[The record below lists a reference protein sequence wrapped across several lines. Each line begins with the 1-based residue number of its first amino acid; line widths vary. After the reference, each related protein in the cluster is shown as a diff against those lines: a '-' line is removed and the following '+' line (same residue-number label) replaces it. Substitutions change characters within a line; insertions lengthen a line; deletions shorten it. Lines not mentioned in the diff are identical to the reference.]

1 MTGTSTVTRILTIA
15 FAAVALAAPAAVANP
30 GYVLERTWG
39 GTPGPEDGQFSH
51 AAGVAT
57 DASGHVYLADPGN
70 HRVQKFTSTGEFVLK
85 WGSYGEGNGQFV
97 GPGVVATDAAG
108 NVYAGDSTRI
118 QKFTSSGGFI
128 TAWGRFG
135 EGDGQFAY
143 ITDIATDAS
152 GNVYVTDHYYDSVQ
166 KFSSSGRFIGKWTNL
181 VPEQP
186 GGIAIDGSGN
196 VYVAGTDEIV
206 KFTSNGDFL
215 RQWRWDSPGHDWR
228 FGEVAV
234 DASGA
239 VFATRGHV
247 VLSQAGW
254 ADNLMVSSVD
264 KFDSSGSPLTDWV
277 VSSRRC
283 GDSWW
288 CLPGPDVLD
297 VDRFGNVYVAS
308 FDCGCMKK
316 FAPTQAPQPTPTPT
330 PTPDAEPD
338 AHPDAHAQPDADA
351 HRRARRGAR

>member
-1 MTGTSTVTRILTIA
+1 M
-15 FAAVALAAPAAVANP
+15 
-30 GYVLERTWG
+30 
-39 GTPGPEDGQFSH
+39 
-51 AAGVAT
+51 
-57 DASGHVYLADPGN
+57 
-70 HRVQKFTSTGEFVLK
+70 
-85 WGSYGEGNGQFV
+85 

-181 VPEQP
+181 VPAAAER
-186 GGIAIDGSGN
+186 DR
-196 VYVAGTDEIV
+196 DRR
-206 KFTSNGDFL
+206 L
-215 RQWRWDSPGHDWR
+215 RQCLR
-228 FGEVAV
+228 
-234 DASGA
+234 
-239 VFATRGHV
+239 RGHGRDSEVHVQWRLRHAVEMGLPGPRLAIQGRWPSTRRAPCLPRERHV
-247 VLSQAGW
+247 VHLAGRVGTTTST
-254 ADNLMVSSVD
+254 VSSVD

-288 CLPGPDVLD
+288 CLPWPDVLD
-297 VDRFGNVYVAS
+297 VDRFGNVYVA
-308 FDCGCMKK
+308 KL
-316 FAPTQAPQPTPTPT
+316 
-330 PTPDAEPD
+330 
-338 AHPDAHAQPDADA
+338 
-351 HRRARRGAR
+351 